1 MRIVEFW
8 VLLFAFTHVAFA
20 ASAGTLVV
28 SPESEDLIVTQ
39 WNHREVATR
48 NWFGCREY
56 DFLQGT
62 GWYSS
67 TWHNDFEPAFD
78 VDDDDNVYTFET
90 KRTWR
95 QRYCASEMDQYN
107 YVQLEWI
114 DADGTVL
121 HGRFSVI
128 PGGQSDDVEIGC
140 SVNHSNDPY
149 NAITCDDAV
158 VSWSAD
164 GTYYIDIF
172 WEP

>member
-1 MRIVEFW
+1 MRNFVFW
-8 VLLFAFTHVAFA
+8 GSLFALTHLAFA

-28 SPESEDLIVTQ
+28 SPSSEDVVVTQ

-48 NWFGCREY
+48 NWLGCREY

-67 TWHNDFEPAFD
+67 TWHNDFESIFD
-78 VDDDDNVYTFET
+78 DYENAYTFET

-107 YVQLEWI
+107 YVQVEWI
-114 DADGTVL
+114 DANGTVL
-121 HGRFSVI
+121 HGRFSIV
-128 PGGQSDDVEIGC
+128 PGGQSDDVEIEC
-140 SVNHSNDPY
+140 SVSHSNDPY

-158 VSWSAD
+158 VSWRS
-164 GTYYIDIF
+164 GSTVYVDII